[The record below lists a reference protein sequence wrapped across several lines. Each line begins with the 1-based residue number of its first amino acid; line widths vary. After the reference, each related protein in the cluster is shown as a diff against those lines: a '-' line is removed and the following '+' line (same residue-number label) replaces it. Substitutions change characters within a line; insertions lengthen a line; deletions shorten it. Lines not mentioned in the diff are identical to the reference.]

1 MIIRSSLRRALPRLA
16 AERGMSLIEVLVG
29 VIVLSI
35 GLIGVALSGS
45 VANRQMRTGRTDM
58 SAWAAVQQQAEI
70 LMRQGFKNV
79 KTDSSVVLGY
89 PLNWTVSGTD
99 PKQAVLVMKRTTP
112 TGALVR
118 DTLIL
123 YFAARDTL

>member
-1 MIIRSSLRRALPRLA
+1 MITSSSSPRGRSPLA

-29 VIVLSI
+29 IIVLSI

-45 VANRQMRTGRTDM
+45 MANRQMRTGRTDM
-58 SAWAAVQQQAEI
+58 TSWAALQQQAEV
-70 LMRQGFKNV
+70 LVRQGFKNV

-99 PKQAVLVMKRTTP
+99 PKQAVLVMKRTSP
-112 TGALVR
+112 TGAQIR